1 MKPDRTASTRAALIE
16 IMAAH
21 SLTRADVARL
31 LGLPVKRYSH
41 RSVDNWLGGVCDMP
55 AMKLELLELKLAT
68 RPAALADA

>member
-1 MKPDRTASTRAALIE
+1 MKLGRDSREALIK

-21 SLTRADVARL
+21 QLTRADVARL

-41 RSVDNWLGGVCDMP
+41 RSVDNWLGGVCEIP

-68 RPAALADA
+68 RSAVPAGA